1 MAWFRSAFKSHS
13 ELVNHLCKSNII
25 THKEVSQALLK
36 VDRADFI
43 SNNPYTDS
51 PQYIGYNATISA
63 PHMHGHALN
72 DLYMHLQPGM
82 KALDIGSG
90 SGYLV
95 ACMAYLVGDKGKVI
109 GIEHIEELVELSK
122 QNINK
127 NHSHLISS
135 TNIEIICGD
144 GREGYLQQAPYDA
157 IHVGAAS
164 HISVANDLCK
174 QLKNG
179 GKMVIPVELED
190 GEQIFREYVKDKDGK
205 VSYKNKVAVRY
216 VPLTSEESQR
226 KSRLFG

>member
-1 MAWFRSAFKSHS
+1 MAWFRSAFKSHL
-13 ELVNHLCKSNII
+13 ELINYLSKSNII
-25 THKEVSQALLK
+25 THREVSQALLK

-43 SNNPYTDS
+43 SSNPYIDA
-51 PQYIGYNATISA
+51 PQYIGFNATISA
-63 PHMHGHALN
+63 PHMHAHALN
-72 DLYMHLQPGM
+72 DLYMNLQPGM

-95 ACMAYLVGDKGKVI
+95 ACMAYLVGDKGKVV
-109 GIEHIEELVELSK
+109 GIEHIEELVILSK

-127 NHSHLISS
+127 HHSHLLKSK
-135 TNIEIICGD
+135 NVEIFCGD
-144 GREGYLQQAPYDA
+144 GRLGYLGHAPYDA

-164 HISVANDLCK
+164 QISVANDLCK

-190 GEQIFREYVKDKDGK
+190 GEQIFREYIKDKDGK
-205 VSYKNKVAVRY
+205 ISFKNKVAVRY
-216 VPLTSEESQR
+216 VPLTSEKSQR